1 MARLLD
7 GRKGERELQ
16 EEISLRPKYLR
27 EYVGLPITDVCRS
40 MKDTNVPAVAYELRA
55 VHELTK
61 EAKNIIDG

>member
-27 EYVGLPITDVCRS
+27 EYVGQEDL
-40 MKDTNVPAVAYELRA
+40 KDNFKIFETLR
-55 VHELTK
+55 K
-61 EAKNIIDG
+61 

>member
-1 MARLLD
+1 
-7 GRKGERELQ
+7 
-16 EEISLRPKYLR
+16 
-27 EYVGLPITDVCRS
+27 